1 MWQPEAGWTPMPGG
15 RGVLTVGLWT
25 AEREGRRWAIKRVR
39 RPEADEAEFLDPA
52 GSAYW
57 RREAEVAAD
66 HDWLSGLR
74 HPEVLGVEED
84 DEGYTLWTAHHEGVV
99 PTALLT
105 AAALARLATVQ
116 TSRPWT
122 ARGVLRE
129 RLRRVEEHGGW
140 PTLERTT
147 FADLAVE
154 LWRRR
159 GALLNRYDD
168 LPQRAAH
175 GDVVPGNLLGVAGM
189 DVIAVDWTAL
199 GSAPPGA
206 DLGYF
211 ALSCRED
218 FEVVLHTY
226 LREPAAAGLDAA
238 AVRFAAEAMA
248 VYTVVSRAEWALSRV
263 ARGEGALAGKF
274 RHPSVAPYLR
284 ALQRQFPQVESLLA
298 G

>member
-15 RGVLTVGLWT
+15 RGALTEGLWT
-25 AEREGRRWAIKRVR
+25 VERDGRRWAVKRVR
-39 RPEADEAEFLDPA
+39 RPGADEIEFLDST

-66 HDWLSGLR
+66 HDWLTGLR
-74 HPEVLGVEED
+74 HPEVLAVEDD

-105 AAALARLATVQ
+105 AAALARLAAVE
-116 TSRPWT
+116 TSRPWS

-129 RLRRVEEHGGW
+129 RLRRIEDRGGW

-147 FADLAVE
+147 FADLAAE

-159 GALLNRYDD
+159 GAVLNRYDD

-175 GDVVPGNLLGVAGM
+175 GDVVPGNLVGVTGG
-189 DVIAVDWTAL
+189 DVIAVDWSAQ

-218 FEVVLHTY
+218 FEVLVDTY
-226 LREPAAAGLDAA
+226 LREPAVAGIDAA

-263 ARGEGALAGKF
+263 VRGEGALAGKF
-274 RHPSVAPYLR
+274 RHPSVAPHLR
-284 ALQRQFPQVESLLA
+284 ALQRQFPQVESLLSL
-298 G
+298 